1 MGMNFNIVKVQA
13 NKYNHTG
20 IDIDVGKTVII
31 ESDQS
36 DRWKDLYIECDST
49 GWNTHLA
56 MLPGIKKCK
65 DLPEANLMLM
75 CAKIGNKI
83 YPIGKEAT
91 IVAEEE
97 GELILFANDVKYLRW
112 NNSGSIDVTVRIK

>member
-1 MGMNFNIVKVQA
+1 MGTSFSIVKVHA
-13 NKYNHTG
+13 CKYNNTG
-20 IDIDVGKTVII
+20 IEIAAGKSVTI

-36 DRWKDLYIECDST
+36 DRWKDLYIECDAA

-65 DLPEANLMLM
+65 DLPEENLMLM
-75 CAKIGNKI
+75 CAKIGTKV
-83 YPIGKEAT
+83 YPIGKGNT
-91 IVAEEE
+91 IVAEES